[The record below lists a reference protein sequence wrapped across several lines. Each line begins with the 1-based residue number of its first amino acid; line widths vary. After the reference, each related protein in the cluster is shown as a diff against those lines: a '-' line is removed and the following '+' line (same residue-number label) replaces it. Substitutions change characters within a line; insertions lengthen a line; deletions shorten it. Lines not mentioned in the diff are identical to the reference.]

1 MEIQTPT
8 FDAKPN
14 WEPLER
20 MVASVHLP
28 DFMHMGRIGTMQ
40 LYKHQWTRRYL
51 NIDALSGGCFE
62 HRNGEYSPVD
72 PECAM
77 RYVLESSWK

>member
-20 MVASVHLP
+20 TVASVHRP
-28 DFMHMGRIGTMQ
+28 DFMHIGRMAQ
-40 LYKHQWTRRYL
+40 
-51 NIDALSGGCFE
+51 F
-62 HRNGEYSPVD
+62 
-72 PECAM
+72 
-77 RYVLESSWK
+77 SSTSTEMSAAT

>member
-40 LYKHQWTRRYL
+40 LYKH
-51 NIDALSGGCFE
+51 
-62 HRNGEYSPVD
+62 
-72 PECAM
+72 
-77 RYVLESSWK
+77 